1 MFKVEEGGVSTPIK
15 WGKENLTSDSSII
28 VVDEENLKLWLWHGK
43 KQNLVS
49 RRVALRQAESLKG
62 HGYQIGKSILGR
74 DIKELIEI
82 DERKIGRDP
91 ETDTANDEFQKLLIR
106 EYQEISDNII
116 SFALKAP
123 EEVPK
128 PTPTAPASTIPE
140 EKPKVEPVPEP
151 KVAIPEEK
159 VISSASEYE
168 YREEI
173 PKSREPELKI
183 PAEISPKPEK
193 KEPTP
198 PKISISI
205 SDARIGFVL
214 ISILEE
220 FNDVWASNKEDGSIA
235 VEIMDGPVCEFKIE
249 GASIK
254 FSTNS
259 FKGIDPQKKTAIQAR
274 FVELSKML
282 K

>member
-15 WGKENLTSDSSII
+15 WGKENLTSDRSII
-28 VVDEENLKLWLWHGK
+28 VLDEENLKLWLWHGK

-82 DERKIGRDP
+82 DIRKIGRDP
-91 ETDTANDEFQKLLIR
+91 ETDGANEEFQKLLNR
-106 EYQEISDNII
+106 EYQEINDNII
-116 SFALKAP
+116 SLTLKAP
-123 EEVPK
+123 EEAPK
-128 PTPTAPASTIPE
+128 PTTAAPASTMPE
-140 EKPKVEPVPEP
+140 EKPKIEPTPEI
-151 KVAIPEEK
+151 KVATPEEK
-159 VISSASEYE
+159 VIPAASEYE
-168 YREEI
+168 FKEEI
-173 PKSREPELKI
+173 PKPREPKSQI
-183 PAEISPKPEK
+183 PAEISPEPEK

-198 PKISISI
+198 PKISVSI

-220 FNDVWASNKEDGSIA
+220 FNDVWASKKEDGSIA

-249 GASIK
+249 GAGIK
-254 FSTNS
+254 FSANS
-259 FKGIDPQKKTAIQAR
+259 FKGIDPQKKTAIQTR
-274 FVELSKML
+274 FVEISKLL